1 MHEFQERRPRLFL
14 TIREYNDIDHGGP
27 MRRRNDRRS
36 FLKQVAGLP
45 MLAPFVSRMPQPSA
59 TARKFDPNFAPAYEA
74 VRALR
79 EGVIS
84 SRELTGLVYQRIKKH
99 NPRINAFV

>member
-1 MHEFQERRPRLFL
+1 
-14 TIREYNDIDHGGP
+14 

-45 MLAPFVSRMPQPSA
+45 MIAPFVSRMPQPSA
-59 TARKFDPNFAPAYEA
+59 AARKFDPNFAPAHEA

-84 SRELTGLVYQRIKKH
+84 CRELTGLVYQRIKKH
-99 NPRINAFV
+99 NPRINAFVTLTEAWAMERARQADEALATGNS